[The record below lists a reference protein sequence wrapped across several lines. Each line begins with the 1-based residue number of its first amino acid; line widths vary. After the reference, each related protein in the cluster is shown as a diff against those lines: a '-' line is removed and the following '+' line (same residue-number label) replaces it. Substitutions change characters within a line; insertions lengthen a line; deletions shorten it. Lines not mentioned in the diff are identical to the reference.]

1 MARGRRCAAPAP
13 RRASLVNSGAAVGLF
28 VQFSAM
34 FSLVSFGLKREFV
47 WWEGFAMLKKF
58 LVRCRPSAG
67 TAAPRRAAP
76 NGDARQGATVRRTA
90 DLGAYWRPTLSA

>member
-1 MARGRRCAAPAP
+1 
-13 RRASLVNSGAAVGLF
+13 
-28 VQFSAM
+28 M

-67 TAAPRRAAP
+67 RAVPRQTVVH
-76 NGDARQGATVRRTA
+76 GKARQSGVHA
-90 DLGAYWRPTLSA
+90 DLGAYWRPR